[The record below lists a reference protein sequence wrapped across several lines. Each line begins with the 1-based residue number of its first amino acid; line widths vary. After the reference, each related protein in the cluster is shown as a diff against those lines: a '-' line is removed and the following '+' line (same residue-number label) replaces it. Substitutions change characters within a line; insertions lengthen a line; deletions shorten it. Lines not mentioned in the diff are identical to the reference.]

1 MFFLWRFPT
10 RFVALHWNKR
20 YVKLPSFFYANKKLS
35 YKSFLD
41 WIRLCII
48 YRTSLRLDWIC
59 KDLQDF
65 ASICKVLR
73 GSAIF
78 CMGQPGLQDFARI
91 CKILQ
96 GSARF
101 CKVLQRSERI
111 CKIMQSLQ
119 DGISVM
125 FIKNLQFSA
134 RTCNTQEESTNCKIQ
149 QESAI
154 FLKIFDCTG
163 IESFRCIYFDIFRII
178 HFVAIPQQTTCQEEN
193 PFQLWRT
200 YCKLALRS
208 FYTFYC

>member
-10 RFVALHWNKR
+10 RFVALQWNKR

-96 GSARF
+96 GST
-101 CKVLQRSERI
+101 
-111 CKIMQSLQ
+111 KIWKDLQ
-119 DGISVM
+119 DNAK
-125 FIKNLQFSA
+125 FA
-134 RTCNTQEESTNCKIQ
+134 RWYFCNVH

-154 FLKIFDCTG
+154 LSKNLQY
-163 IESFRCIYFDIFRII
+163 SRRIYKLQDSTRICN
-178 HFVAIPQQTTCQEEN
+178 IPQDIWLHRN
-193 PFQLWRT
+193 WKF
-200 YCKLALRS
+200 
-208 FYTFYC
+208 